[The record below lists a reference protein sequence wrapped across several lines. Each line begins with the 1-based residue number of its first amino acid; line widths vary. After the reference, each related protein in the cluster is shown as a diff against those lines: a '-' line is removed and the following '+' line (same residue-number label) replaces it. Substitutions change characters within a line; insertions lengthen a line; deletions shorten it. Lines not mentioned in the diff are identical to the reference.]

1 MALDSIFFSREIKLQ
16 AEDFSGFEFFE
27 TTSPQTA
34 SVEMASVEMA
44 SIFNKDGGVR
54 GLRRG

>member
-1 MALDSIFFSREIKLQ
+1 MALDSIVRLREIKLQ
-16 AEDFSGFEFFE
+16 GEDFSEFEFFE
-27 TTSPQTA
+27 TNSPQTA
-34 SVEMASVEMA
+34 SVDTASVEMA